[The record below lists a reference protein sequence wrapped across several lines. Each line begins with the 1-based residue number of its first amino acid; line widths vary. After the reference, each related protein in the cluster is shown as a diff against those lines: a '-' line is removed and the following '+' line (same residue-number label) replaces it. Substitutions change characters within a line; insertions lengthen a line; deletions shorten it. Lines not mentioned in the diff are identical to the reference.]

1 MADEVASVEDL
12 GHVYDPAFVWDI
24 FGAKLDISD
33 MAKIATFGG
42 IDERKE
48 EIADG
53 ASFKPTY
60 EEKEEEREEFFDDM
74 QKDLG
79 KTEFLMT
86 VGDLAYSVYGAM
98 WAY

>member
-1 MADEVASVEDL
+1 M
-12 GHVYDPAFVWDI
+12 GHSYDPYFTWDA

-33 MAKIATFGG
+33 MAKIAVFGG
-42 IDERKE
+42 IDERKV

-53 ASFKPTY
+53 ASFIPTD
-60 EEKEEEREEFFDDM
+60 EEKEAEKEEFFADM